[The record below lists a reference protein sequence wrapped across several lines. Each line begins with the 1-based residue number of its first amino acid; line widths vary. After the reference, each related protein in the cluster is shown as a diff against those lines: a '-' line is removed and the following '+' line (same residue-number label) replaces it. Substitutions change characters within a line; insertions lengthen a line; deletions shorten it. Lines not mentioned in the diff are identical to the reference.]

1 MRVGV
6 VGHGAV
12 GRRVVRN
19 LVAHGPFD
27 EVVVVTSRHLPEDEP
42 RVRTLDERT
51 LREEADVVVL
61 ASAPPQQPLARVLL
75 EGGCAVVATSDDTD
89 DVDALLGLERLA
101 TAVDRPLVVGAGA
114 APGLTGLL
122 ARTAGSDL
130 ATVDEIHVAIHGTG
144 GPACARVHHL
154 ALGSPGLAWLDGVWQ
169 ERPGGTGRE
178 LCWFPDPIGAHDCY
192 RAALADPLLLHRSFP
207 TTSRITARL
216 TATRRDRLTARLPML
231 RPPHPEALEGAVRVE
246 VRGDGAAGRR
256 ESVVFGA
263 ASPLAVTTAAV
274 AAATAVAASRG
285 QLPGGLRLLG
295 EERLPTPDIVRAVQA
310 SGVVLHRFVGTA
322 VRTSW

>member
-12 GRRVVRN
+12 GRRVVTN
-19 LVAHGPFD
+19 LLSHGPFR
-27 EVVVVTSRHLPEDEP
+27 EVLVVTSRHLPDEP
-42 RVRTLDERT
+42 RVRPLGERA
-51 LREEADVVVL
+51 LREQADVVVL
-61 ASAPPQQPLARVLL
+61 ASPPPQQPLARVLL
-75 EGGCAVVATSDDTD
+75 EGGCAVVATSDDTR

-101 TAVDRPLVVGAGA
+101 TAVDRPFVVGAGA

-122 ARTAGSDL
+122 ARTAARDL
-130 ATVDEIHVAIHGTG
+130 GTIDEVHVAIHGTG

-154 ALGSPGLAWLDGVWQ
+154 SLGSPGLAWLDGTWQ

-178 LCWFPDPIGAHDCY
+178 LCWFPDPVGAHDCY
-192 RAALADPLLLHRSFP
+192 RAALADPVLLHRSFP

-246 VRGDGAAGRR
+246 VRGDGSGGRR
-256 ESVVFGA
+256 DAVVLGA
-263 ASPLAVTTAAV
+263 PSPLAVTTAAV
-274 AAATAVAASRG
+274 AAASAGVAARG
-285 QLPGGLRLLG
+285 QLPAGLQVLG
-295 EERLPTPDIVRAVQA
+295 DEHLPTDELLRAVQA
-310 SGVVLHRFVGTA
+310 FGIRLYRFVGTA
-322 VRTSW
+322 VSTSW